1 MSHMPR
7 DKGDKRKEERN
18 GEVEQGLKRK
28 EKKGWQRPG
37 IEEGRQ
43 NRVKNDS
50 KSGRKQKEKLYK
62 SQNKNSKEISLK

>member
-43 NRVKNDS
+43 NGIKNDS
-50 KSGRKQKEKLYK
+50 KAGWKQK
-62 SQNKNSKEISLK
+62 